1 MGIFSNSKEEE
12 EDLQDEKDQE
22 AYNKIILF
30 PGSVR
35 EYEGSKGYE
44 VEIID
49 TERRNKGVM
58 FISESEYDED
68 TDEGISGYDTKSCPH
83 EQDCDLV
90 KELIEKGLEALVN
103 VQHSVSENSDF
114 KVHHFYGL
122 PIRKKTVTKDTST
135 E

>member
-1 MGIFSNSKEEE
+1 
-12 EDLQDEKDQE
+12 
-22 AYNKIILF
+22 
-30 PGSVR
+30 
-35 EYEGSKGYE
+35 
-44 VEIID
+44 
-49 TERRNKGVM
+49 M

-103 VQHSVSENSDF
+103 VQHSVSNSDF

-122 PIRKKTVTKDTST
+122 PIRKKTVTKDTSK
-135 E
+135 EIIR